1 MLGSSGVGKS
11 TLANALIGESLLPT
25 QRDCEIPREEGQP
38 TEEEGTHHSTQSH
51 EGLVLLSPGSV
62 DAVPLAEPLKDEIH
76 FRICWTLGTRTAT
89 SQSSWDSWIVAMHN
103 SLIYFVYEL
112 AFVFTMHSEQCL
124 GKEQAEQEFWLVES
138 STYELRK
145 HNDLFF
151 SYNYSLQFL
160 FKLRFLFTVCSFCL
174 NFVFCSI
181 LVGGM
186 VERS

>member
-1 MLGSSGVGKS
+1 M
-11 TLANALIGESLLPT
+11 
-25 QRDCEIPREEGQP
+25 
-38 TEEEGTHHSTQSH
+38 
-51 EGLVLLSPGSV
+51 LLSPGSV

-89 SQSSWDSWIVAMHN
+89 SQSSWDSWIVAIHN

-145 HNDLFF
+145 HNDLF
-151 SYNYSLQFL
+151 LAII
-160 FKLRFLFTVCSFCL
+160 TVCSFCL

-181 LVGGM
+181 LDVGM